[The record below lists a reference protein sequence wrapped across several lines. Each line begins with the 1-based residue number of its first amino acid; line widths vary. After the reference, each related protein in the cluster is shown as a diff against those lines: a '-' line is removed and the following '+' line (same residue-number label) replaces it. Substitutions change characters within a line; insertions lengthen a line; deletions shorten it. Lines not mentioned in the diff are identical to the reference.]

1 MLSGLVVYVL
11 LPEQKCLQLLF
22 VPPCDVPVFVVPGN
36 LQAPCGYDKFSYSWR
51 AKKGTVFH
59 ESRGKHFSDGYGPG
73 DVLGFYISLPDPD
86 EPSKLLPYLHKKMV
100 SVVLV
105 ARLS

>member
-1 MLSGLVVYVL
+1 M
-11 LPEQKCLQLLF
+11 F
-22 VPPCDVPVFVVPGN
+22 VPPCDVPVFVMPGN

-59 ESRGKHFSDGYGPG
+59 ESRGKHFSDGYSQG

-105 ARLS
+105 ARST